1 MSTIT
6 VPRADVT
13 AELVSEV
20 LRARLGNHYTITP
33 GKQGI
38 GFGKAVQ
45 GDANS
50 VFVAG
55 NWLERSTVTIA
66 SHENSTEIE
75 VRPGATYFGLIRLAH
90 QVGLA
95 HKVHNV
101 LAQAPELASSPLA
114 TSW

>member
-13 AELVSEV
+13 AELVTEV
-20 LRARLGNHYTITP
+20 LRSRLGTRYTITP
-33 GKQGI
+33 GKHAT
-38 GFGKAVQ
+38 GFGKEVQ

-50 VFVAG
+50 VLVAG

-66 SHENSTEIE
+66 SDENSTDIE
-75 VRPGATYFGLIRLAH
+75 VSPGATYFGLIRLAH
-90 QVGLA
+90 RVGLT

-101 LAQAPELASSPLA
+101 LAQAPELAASR
-114 TSW
+114 TQ